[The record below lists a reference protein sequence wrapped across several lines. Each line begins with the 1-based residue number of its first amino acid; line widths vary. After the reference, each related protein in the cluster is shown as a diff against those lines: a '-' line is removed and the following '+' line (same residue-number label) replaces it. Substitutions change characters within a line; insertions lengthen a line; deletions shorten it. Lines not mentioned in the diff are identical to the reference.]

1 MILFDGDIIV
11 YRAGFAADADPFYM
25 LARLHRAKMLVE
37 LMIRRA
43 QDKIGDHQYQIYL
56 TNGDLKCNNRYHIA
70 KTKGYKA
77 NRKGEKP
84 TTYHDL
90 RRWMV
95 EKLGAIVVT
104 GIEADDALGMRAHEE
119 GVTIASID
127 KDLMTVPGRHYN
139 LETAEIVQVTNPGK
153 LLLQIRHVPEYVSK
167 KTGKIVRAHDVKT
180 LKGYG
185 FKFYCAQMLM
195 GDEADNIPGLRLYG
209 DVKAFTKLE
218 KCATIRGMWAQ
229 VLREYRKMKAMDRLE
244 EIKQLLWIQQQYTFE
259 ELVYVK

>member
-25 LARLHRAKMLVE
+25 LAPLHRAKMLVE

-43 QDKIGDHQYQIYL
+43 QDKIGDHKYQIYL
-56 TNGDLKCNNRYHIA
+56 TNGDIKCNDRYRIA
-70 KTKGYKA
+70 KTKVYKG

-104 GIEADDALGMRAHEE
+104 GIEADDALGKRAHEE
-119 GVTIASID
+119 GITIASID
-127 KDLMTVPGRHYN
+127 KDLLTVPGRHYN
-139 LETAEIVQVTNPGK
+139 LVDAVTLEVTNPGK
-153 LLLQIRHVPEYVSK
+153 IYLNDK
-167 KTGKIVRAHDVKT
+167 RA

-185 FKFYCAQMLM
+185 FKLFCSQMLT
-195 GDEADNIPGLRLYG
+195 GDIADNIPGLKGYG
-209 DVKAFTKLE
+209 PVKAFTKLE